1 MALDLAGTEIRGQ
14 SVALDL
20 GIGDLV
26 RMRKPHPCGESVWRV
41 TRLGADIGLVCQKCH
56 HYILLPRAYLG
67 RRIKEVIPNLRPN
80 EEELSND

>member
-1 MALDLAGTEIRGQ
+1 M
-14 SVALDL
+14 ALDL

-26 RMRKPHPCGESVWRV
+26 RMRKAHPCGESVWQV

-67 RRIKEVIPNLRPN
+67 RRIKEVISVVPPDA
-80 EEELSND
+80 EELTNG

>member
-1 MALDLAGTEIRGQ
+1 
-14 SVALDL
+14 VALEL

-26 RMRKPHPCGESVWRV
+26 RMRKPHPCGDSVWQV

-67 RRIKEVIPNLRPN
+67 RRIKEVISVVPPDA
-80 EEELSND
+80 EELTNG

>member
-26 RMRKPHPCGESVWRV
+26 RMRKPHPCGESLWRV
-41 TRLGADIGLVCQKCH
+41 TRLGADIGLVYQKCH

>member
-1 MALDLAGTEIRGQ
+1 M
-14 SVALDL
+14 ALDL

-26 RMRKPHPCGESVWRV
+26 RMRKPHPCGESVWQV

-67 RRIKEVIPNLRPN
+67 RRIKEVIPHLRPDG
-80 EEELSND
+80 EELSND

>member
-1 MALDLAGTEIRGQ
+1 MALE
-14 SVALDL
+14 L

-26 RMRKPHPCGESVWRV
+26 RMRKPHPCGESVWQV

-67 RRIKEVIPNLRPN
+67 RRIKEVIPAARPDG
-80 EEELSND
+80 EELSND

>member
-1 MALDLAGTEIRGQ
+1 M
-14 SVALDL
+14 ALDL

-67 RRIKEVIPNLRPN
+67 RRIKEVIPNLRPDG
-80 EEELSND
+80 EESSSD

>member
-1 MALDLAGTEIRGQ
+1 M
-14 SVALDL
+14 ALDL

-41 TRLGADIGLVCQKCH
+41 ARLGADIGLVCQKCR

-67 RRIKEVIPNLRPN
+67 RRIKEVIPNLRPDG
-80 EEELSND
+80 EESSSD